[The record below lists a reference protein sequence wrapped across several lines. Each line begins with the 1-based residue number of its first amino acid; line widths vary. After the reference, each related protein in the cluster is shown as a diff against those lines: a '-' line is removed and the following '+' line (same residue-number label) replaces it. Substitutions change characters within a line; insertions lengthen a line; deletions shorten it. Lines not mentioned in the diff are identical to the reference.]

1 MTTQL
6 TTRRTLARQPAA
18 LPVIRPHVAPRQPV
32 AAKFVAPPPPHQP
45 LISTR
50 ALDVVV
56 GVLFGAFF
64 GYGLAVL
71 TWWAC

>member
-1 MTTQL
+1 MNAI

-18 LPVIRPHVAPRQPV
+18 PPAIRQTIDVAPPV
-32 AAKFVAPPPPHQP
+32 AAKFVAPPEPHQP

-50 ALDVVV
+50 ALDVVL
-56 GVLFGAFF
+56 GVLFGALF